1 MLTFELLPLAVSAAL
16 VDVSREATQ
25 MDVMILIGS
34 ILLALGFSF
43 LCSIAEA
50 VLLSVTPSYIESLR
64 MKSPKRAARLRRL
77 KLENVDRSLA
87 AILTLN
93 TIAHTVGAIL
103 SGAKATLVFGSAWFR
118 LFLSDHDIGHPLS
131 L

>member
-25 MDVMILIGS
+25 MDVIILIGS

-87 AILTLN
+87 EILTLN

-103 SGAKATLVFGSAWFR
+103 S
-118 LFLSDHDIGHPLS
+118 
-131 L
+131 